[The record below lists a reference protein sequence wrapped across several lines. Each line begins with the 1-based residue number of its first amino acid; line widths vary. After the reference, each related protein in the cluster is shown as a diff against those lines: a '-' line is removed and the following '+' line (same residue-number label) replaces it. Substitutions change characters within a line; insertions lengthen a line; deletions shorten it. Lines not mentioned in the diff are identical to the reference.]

1 MMNMNRGDR
10 EREGSGESGWRKASI
25 NEKKEINRS
34 PWLNGSSMSK
44 FWRIDLGEKKEH

>member
-1 MMNMNRGDR
+1 MEETDKGGW
-10 EREGSGESGWRKASI
+10 GSGGEASI
-25 NEKKEINRS
+25 NEKKEINGS